1 MLNAPPNG
9 GKYPN
14 VITGMSTFEFRE
26 KCHRLPVTYVIPE
39 R

>member
-1 MLNAPPNG
+1 MLNDPPNG

-14 VITGMSTFEFRE
+14 VVTGMSMFESWE
-26 KCHRLPVTYVIPE
+26 KSHRLPVTYVIPE